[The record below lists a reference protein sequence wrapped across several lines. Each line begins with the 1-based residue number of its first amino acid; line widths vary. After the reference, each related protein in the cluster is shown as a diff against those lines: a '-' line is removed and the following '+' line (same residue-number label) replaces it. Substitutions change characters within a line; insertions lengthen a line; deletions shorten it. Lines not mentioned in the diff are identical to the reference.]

1 MRHLAP
7 TGYQLN
13 MPTKNEILAVRA
25 LHQRKSRRMEGKFI
39 VEGSKCVAEAL
50 NSNWPIL
57 GLYATEEASLNPD
70 WNAQKVPSRDMARMS
85 AMTTPPGVLAVV
97 GMPPPEIP
105 TYADAASGKGLGIIL
120 DGLSDPGNLGTII
133 RTAAWFGLEGI
144 WASKGSVDPFNPK
157 VVQSSMGGIF
167 KVGIWEVDLET
178 ALPSMLDEGC
188 TILGMDLQGVTL
200 QQVKQEFGGQG
211 VLAVV
216 GSESHGLRPA
226 VRDLCNGFVH
236 IPGQGGAES
245 LNAAMAAGIAMAAWS
260 WS

>member
-1 MRHLAP
+1 
-7 TGYQLN
+7 
-13 MPTKNEILAVRA
+13 
-25 LHQRKSRRMEGKFI
+25 MEGKFI

-57 GLYATEEASLNPD
+57 ALYATEDASLDPD
-70 WNAQKVPSRDMARMS
+70 WNAQKIPSRDMARMS

-97 GMPPPEIP
+97 GMPSPALP
-105 TYADAASGKGLGIIL
+105 TCADAASRKDLGIIL
-120 DGLSDPGNLGTII
+120 DGLSDPGNLGTVI

-144 WASKGSVDPFNPK
+144 WVSKGSVDPYNPK
-157 VVQSSMGGIF
+157 VVQSSMGAIF
-167 KVGIWEVDLET
+167 KVGVWEVDLE
-178 ALPSMLDEGC
+178 ADLPSMLDAGC
-188 TILGMDLQGVTL
+188 TILGMDLQGVPL
-200 QQVKQEFGGQG
+200 QQVKQEFGAQG

-226 VRDLCNGFVH
+226 VRDFCSGFMH
-236 IPGQGGAES
+236 IPGKGGAES

>member
-1 MRHLAP
+1 MRHLAAKGNE
-7 TGYQLN
+7 TN

-25 LHQRKSRRMEGKFI
+25 LHQRKSRRLEGKFI
-39 VEGSKCVAEAL
+39 VEGSKCVQEAL
-50 NSNWPIL
+50 DSNWAIE
-57 GLYATEEASLNPD
+57 GLYATAEAAVDPG
-70 WNAQKVPSRDMARMS
+70 WNAASVSAKEMARMS

-97 GMPPPEIP
+97 GMPTVSPPA
-105 TYADAASGKGLGIIL
+105 YARAAANKGLGIIL

-133 RTAAWFGLEGI
+133 RTAAWFGMEGI
-144 WASKGSVDPFNPK
+144 WVSKGSVDPFNPK
-157 VVQSSMGGIF
+157 VVQSSMGAIF

-178 ALPSMLDEGC
+178 TLPSMLDAGC
-188 TILGMDLQGVTL
+188 TILGMDLRGVPL

-226 VRDLCNGFVH
+226 VRDLCTGFMH